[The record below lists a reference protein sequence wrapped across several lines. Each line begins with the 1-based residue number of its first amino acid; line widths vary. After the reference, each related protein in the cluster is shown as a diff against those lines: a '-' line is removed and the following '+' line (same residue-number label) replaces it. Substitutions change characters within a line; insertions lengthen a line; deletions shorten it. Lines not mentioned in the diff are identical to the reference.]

1 MAAVGLTLGHPSA
14 PCTEDT
20 MVRVLATAVLTFLII
35 CSGSA
40 SAQESFPSR
49 PVTIVNPFP
58 PGGQA
63 DLSGRPLA
71 AALEKVLKQPVVLTN
86 KAGAAGAVG
95 MQSVAVAKPD
105 GYTISITVPSISTLP
120 EVDKLFGRPPVI
132 TREQFA
138 PIARI
143 NADPCVVVVN
153 ADRPWKTV
161 QELLDD
167 AKKRPGQIT
176 FSSSG
181 IYGAS
186 HVPMEMLLQ
195 AAGAKMRHLPTAGG
209 GPATTAVL
217 GGHADLWC
225 STIGPATPHVK
236 SGKFRALA
244 VTSVTRQPFFPDVPT
259 LKELGYDVEYY
270 LWIGLFAP
278 KATPA
283 PIMKALREG
292 VKQAVEDPG
301 FKSALEK
308 VQSPLAYQ
316 DADEFQK
323 WWDADSTRLAEVIK
337 KIGKVEVK

>member
-1 MAAVGLTLGHPSA
+1 MMRSLATVFLTLLV
-14 PCTEDT
+14 
-20 MVRVLATAVLTFLII
+20 MVPGFAA
-35 CSGSA
+35 
-40 SAQESFPSR
+40 AQEPFPSR
-49 PVTIVNPFP
+49 PITIVNPFP

-71 AALEKVLKQPVVLTN
+71 AALEKVLKQPVVITN
-86 KAGAAGAVG
+86 KPGASGAVG

-105 GYTISITVPSISTLP
+105 GYTISITVPAISMIP
-120 EVDKLFGRPPVI
+120 EVDKLFGRNPTF
-132 TREQFA
+132 TRDHFV
-138 PIARI
+138 PLARI

-153 ADRPWKTV
+153 AERPWKTMK
-161 QELLDD
+161 ELLDD
-167 AKKRPGQIT
+167 ARKRPGEIT

-186 HVPMEMLLQ
+186 HVPMEMILQ
-195 AAGAKMRHLPTAGG
+195 AAGGLKMRHLPTTGG

-225 STIGPATPHVK
+225 STTGPAAPHVK

-244 VTSVTRQPFFPDVPT
+244 VTSAARHPHFAAPT

-278 KATPA
+278 QATPA
-283 PIMKALREG
+283 PVMKALREA
-292 VKQAVEDPG
+292 VKQAVDDPA

-308 VQSPLAYQ
+308 IQSPLAYQ
-316 DADEFQK
+316 DADEFRK
-323 WWDADSTRLAEVIK
+323 WWDADAVRLAEVIK
-337 KIGKVEVK
+337 RIGRVEAK

>member
-1 MAAVGLTLGHPSA
+1 MARSLALVVAIVTVLSA
-14 PCTEDT
+14 LP
-20 MVRVLATAVLTFLII
+20 V
-35 CSGSA
+35 A
-40 SAQESFPSR
+40 SQEAFPSR
-49 PVTIVNPFP
+49 AITFVNPFP

-63 DLSGRPLA
+63 DLSGRPLV
-71 AALEKVLKQPVVLTN
+71 AALEKLLKVPVVLTN
-86 KAGAAGAVG
+86 KPGAAGAVG
-95 MQSVAVAKPD
+95 MQSVAVAKAD
-105 GYTISITVPSISTLP
+105 GYTLSITVPAISIIP
-120 EVDKLFGRPPVI
+120 EVDKLFARTPVF

-143 NADPCVVVVN
+143 NADPCLIVVN
-153 ADRPWKTV
+153 ADRPWKSV
-161 QELLDD
+161 KELIDD

-176 FSSSG
+176 YSSSG
-181 IYGAS
+181 VYGAS

-195 AAGAKMRHLPTAGG
+195 VADAKMRHLPTAGG

-236 SGKFRALA
+236 AGKFRALA
-244 VTSVTRQPFFPDVPT
+244 VSGATRQPFFPDVPT

-278 KATPA
+278 KATPPA
-283 PIMKALREG
+283 VMKVLREAVKQSLDDPALR
-292 VKQAVEDPG
+292 
-301 FKSALEK
+301 SAMEK
-308 VQSPLAYQ
+308 VQSPIAYL

-323 WWDADSTRLAEVIK
+323 WWDADAARLAEVVK

>member
-1 MAAVGLTLGHPSA
+1 ML
-14 PCTEDT
+14 
-20 MVRVLATAVLTFLII
+20 RVLVLALLAVL
-35 CSGSA
+35 SA
-40 SAQESFPSR
+40 SSALAQESFPSR
-49 PVTIVNPFP
+49 PITIVNPFP

-71 AALEKVLKQPVVLTN
+71 AALEKILKQPVVLTN
-86 KAGAAGAVG
+86 KPGAAGAVG

-105 GYTISITVPSISTLP
+105 GYTITITVPSISTLP
-120 EVDKLFGRPPVI
+120 EVDKLFGRQPVI
-132 TREQFA
+132 LREQFA

-143 NADPCVVVVN
+143 NADPCIVVVN
-153 ADRPWKTV
+153 AERPWKTMK
-161 QELLDD
+161 ELLAD

-186 HVPMEMLLQ
+186 HVPMEMILQ
-195 AAGAKMRHLPTAGG
+195 SAGATMRHLPTAGG

-225 STIGPATPHVK
+225 STIGPGTPHIR
-236 SGKFRALA
+236 SGKFRALG
-244 VTSVTRQPFFPDVPT
+244 VTSTTRQQYFPDVPT

-270 LWIGLFAP
+270 LWIGMFAP
-278 KATPA
+278 KATPV
-283 PIMKALREG
+283 PVMKALRDAM
-292 VKQAVEDPG
+292 KQAVELPE
-301 FKSALEK
+301 FKSAMEK
-308 VQSPLAYQ
+308 VQSPIAYQ

-323 WWDADSTRLAEVIK
+323 WWDADSARLAEVIK